1 MIIHY
6 PSYNPFNLS
15 NPFEESLQK
24 NIPKHKSRTPDQ
36 SRVVQDRCPIPASWD
51 VWELKSWEDW
61 LRPQRR
67 SLAI

>member
-24 NIPKHKSRTPDQ
+24 NIPKHIRTSPGPVPDQ
-36 SRVVQDRCPIPASWD
+36 SRVVQDRWPIPASWG
-51 VWELKSWEDW
+51 VWELKS
-61 LRPQRR
+61 
-67 SLAI
+67 